1 MEQTI
6 QSSQSA
12 PNKMGTQPINK
23 LMLSMGVPMIISMVL
38 QAVYN
43 IVDSAFVSNMATG
56 GESALNALTL
66 AFPVQ
71 VLMVSFGIGTGVG
84 VNALISRS
92 LGEKNHEQANK
103 TAGNGLFLCV
113 IIYIVFLLFGL
124 FSTRIYVTSQTKD
137 PVITDMAASYLR
149 ICCTLSFGIIFFSIY
164 EKMLQA
170 TGKSIFSTIAQ
181 ISGAVTNII
190 LDPIMIYGLLGFP
203 EMGVRG
209 AAYATVVGQMVSL
222 VVAMIFHIIFNKEI
236 SNQAVYLKPSAKI
249 ISGIYSIGLPAIIAQ
264 ALMSFMTYGLN
275 IILGKVD
282 TNAVTAYGLYYKIQ
296 HFILF
301 AAFGLRDAITP
312 IVSYNYGMKSRQRV
326 KKGMKY
332 GISYTLM
339 IMFAGFV
346 ILELIAA
353 PFTSAFGLSD
363 ETEKLCI
370 SAIRIISVSF
380 MFAGLNIAFQG
391 IYQALQSGVESL
403 ILSLCRQLIFVIPVA
418 YGLALFVISSAS
430 QNASLIFIT
439 FPIAEIV
446 TAVLGILFMKKI
458 YKKKVRVLAA

>member
-1 MEQTI
+1 
-6 QSSQSA
+6 
-12 PNKMGTQPINK
+12 MGTQPMNK

-137 PVITDMAASYLR
+137 PVITDMAVSYLR

-209 AAYATVVGQMVSL
+209 AEV
-222 VVAMIFHIIFNKEI
+222 KD
-236 SNQAVYLKPSAKI
+236 
-249 ISGIYSIGLPAIIAQ
+249 
-264 ALMSFMTYGLN
+264 
-275 IILGKVD
+275 D
-282 TNAVTAYGLYYKIQ
+282 TGEE
-296 HFILF
+296 
-301 AAFGLRDAITP
+301 AAAGHAELLRLD
-312 IVSYNYGMKSRQRV
+312 KD
-326 KKGMKY
+326 
-332 GISYTLM
+332 
-339 IMFAGFV
+339 V
-346 ILELIAA
+346 ILHPE
-353 PFTSAFGLSD
+353 G
-363 ETEKLCI
+363 
-370 SAIRIISVSF
+370 
-380 MFAGLNIAFQG
+380 
-391 IYQALQSGVESL
+391 SG
-403 ILSLCRQLIFVIPVA
+403 
-418 YGLALFVISSAS
+418 
-430 QNASLIFIT
+430 
-439 FPIAEIV
+439 
-446 TAVLGILFMKKI
+446 AVWRL
-458 YKKKVRVLAA
+458 